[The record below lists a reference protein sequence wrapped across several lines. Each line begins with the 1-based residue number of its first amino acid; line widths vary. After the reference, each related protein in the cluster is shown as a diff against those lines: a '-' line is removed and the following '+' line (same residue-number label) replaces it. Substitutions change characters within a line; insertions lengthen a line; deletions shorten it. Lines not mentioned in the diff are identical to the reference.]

1 MIGTFAFVLIFTMFK
16 EAFED
21 LQRHRQD
28 NELNN
33 KLASVWDS
41 DKQVFTQKAWSL
53 IKSGEMVKILKDEE
67 FPADIV
73 LLKSDKESGIVF
85 VDTMNL
91 DGETNFKEK
100 MSPKDL
106 NLLDEMSLM

>member
-1 MIGTFAFVLIFTMFK
+1 MIGTFSFVLVFTMLK

-21 LQRHRQD
+21 LQRHKQD
-28 NELNN
+28 RELNN
-33 KLASVWDS
+33 KTTLVWDS
-41 DKQVFTQKAWSL
+41 KAQKFASKKWLDIKQ
-53 IKSGEMVKILKDEE
+53 GELVKIQKEEE

-91 DGETNFKEK
+91 DGEVRVKAT
-100 MSPKDL
+100 MR
-106 NLLDEMSLM
+106 

>member
-1 MIGTFAFVLIFTMFK
+1 MIGTFALVLVFTMFK

-21 LQRHRQD
+21 LQRHKSDR
-28 NELNN
+28 ELNN
-33 KLASVWDS
+33 KTCL
-41 DKQVFTQKAWSL
+41 VFDNHTIRFVRRKWHEIKAGEL
-53 IKSGEMVKILKDEE
+53 IKVSKDEE

-91 DGETNFKEK
+91 DGEVR
-100 MSPKDL
+100 
-106 NLLDEMSLM
+106 